1 MKKKIKTNSIKKYYQ
16 REDNDN
22 KEIKKLKS
30 NDNKIK
36 DDFINIRN
44 LKKLFIKK
52 MYEQAINYYN
62 IDNIN
67 LKT

>member
-1 MKKKIKTNSIKKYYQ
+1 MKKKNKNKLYWKKYYQ

-36 DDFINIRN
+36 DDFINTRN
-44 LKKLFIKK
+44 LKK
-52 MYEQAINYYN
+52 N
-62 IDNIN
+62 N
-67 LKT
+67 L